1 MRKRHLFTLL
11 FLSTL
16 VGMTSC
22 DDSFLDQTVTTDL
35 DETTVFADSTYTSGF
50 LSQIYSDVGFDVD
63 MTALV
68 ISMVAEKVDYRLLV
82 TKLNRVK
89 SRLPLQVRPLQQAL
103 LML

>member
-35 DETTVFADSTYTSGF
+35 DETTVLQTVPT
-50 LSQIYSDVGFDVD
+50 
-63 MTALV
+63 
-68 ISMVAEKVDYRLLV
+68 RLDFYH
-82 TKLNRVK
+82 K
-89 SRLPLQVRPLQQAL
+89 SI
-103 LML
+103 LM